1 MNVLNNNIVPLLK
14 GDKGDGLE
22 IKKWY
27 DSVEDMTADYSNS
40 DIAVGDTVAIKNTL
54 ALYEK
59 GSTAFESRGSMKG
72 ENGDD
77 GTTFTPSVSEE
88 GVLSWTNDGGKENPA
103 AVNIKGADGDVGEDT
118 LVYKGTKDFTGEP
131 GGDFSLS
138 ASNFNRT
145 PKTGDLF
152 LLVATWSTENRSWI
166 CGARIGSSIGNNF
179 FVTIQWK
186 VETTGEQ
193 GAKGD
198 TGDAAASWEK
208 VRFTD
213 ETPTTT
219 IETSS
224 GVKQIKIRVSGED
237 IPNESDDCVV
247 LSEEILLYLSPDGT
261 MSEETMKPLVLSVYN
276 GAASMA
282 YAHGFD
288 YFTNDVVTYD
298 CSSMGF
304 GTAGSTTGRQFVLKD
319 ISGATYPDGLSIA
332 SLPDG
337 AAAQAMYAVKALKK
351 AAAAS

>member
-1 MNVLNNNIVPLLK
+1 MNVLNENIVPLLK

-22 IKKWY
+22 IKKYY
-27 DSVEDMTADYSNS
+27 DNVEAMNADYSNA

-59 GSTAFESRGSMKG
+59 GATAFESVGSLKG
-72 ENGDD
+72 DNGAD
-77 GTTFTPSVSEE
+77 GTTFTPSVSDE
-88 GVLSWTNDGGKENPA
+88 GVLSWTNDGGKENPT

-138 ASNFNRT
+138 SSNFNRT

-186 VETTGEQ
+186 VETTGAQ
-193 GAKGD
+193 GVKGD

-208 VRFTD
+208 VTFTD
-213 ETPTTT
+213 EAPTTT
-219 IETSS
+219 IEISG
-224 GVKQIKIRVSGED
+224 GVKQIKIRASGED
-237 IPNESDDCVV
+237 IPHEGDDCAV
-247 LSEEILLYLSPDGT
+247 LSEEILIYLSPDGT
-261 MSEETMKPLVLSVYN
+261 MSEETMKALVLSVYN

-282 YAHGFD
+282 YAHGFE

-298 CSSMGF
+298 CSSIDMVTSEF
-304 GTAGSTTGRQFVLKD
+304 TGRQFVLKD

-337 AAAQAMYAVKALKK
+337 AAVQAMYAVKALKK